1 MKTIPALM
9 LAASLGAGM
18 IMVSEAAFARNSGH
32 QEHSDNQD
40 HSGMRSGNGN
50 GSATRSGKHSGDTY
64 KKGKGK
70 SKPGTVTWG
79 GSPPRSPPPAG
90 TVTWGG
96 SPPRSPPPTGTGLHI
111 RGDNGSR
118 PPVDLKSHPVTN
130 GNPVNGGSPP
140 KPPVSS
146 TEPITKGTPIS
157 GGSPPR
163 SPVATANPTP
173 AGPPAGAAV
182 VSNGQVKL
190 NIPNSSGGLTV
201 TSDKPGTITVS
212 NGDPSHSVTLPGG
225 SVTISGGQALNTVA
239 GGPGVQV
246 VTHPN
251 GDFVAAANAPV
262 PPPTR
267 TTVTGGPEG
276 GFFNALGNGL
286 VDTGKDIVG
295 TLNPEV
301 SFKATVQPQNVTK
314 DPPTSTSVQR

>member
-1 MKTIPALM
+1 MLYLTHQNEQEIGMRTMKTIPALM

-40 HSGMRSGNGN
+40 H
-50 GSATRSGKHSGDTY
+50 
-64 KKGKGK
+64 
-70 SKPGTVTWG
+70 
-79 GSPPRSPPPAG
+79 
-90 TVTWGG
+90 
-96 SPPRSPPPTGTGLHI
+96 
-111 RGDNGSR
+111 
-118 PPVDLKSHPVTN
+118 
-130 GNPVNGGSPP
+130 
-140 KPPVSS
+140 
-146 TEPITKGTPIS
+146 
-157 GGSPPR
+157 
-163 SPVATANPTP
+163 
-173 AGPPAGAAV
+173 
-182 VSNGQVKL
+182 
-190 NIPNSSGGLTV
+190 GLTV

>member
-1 MKTIPALM
+1 
-9 LAASLGAGM
+9 
-18 IMVSEAAFARNSGH
+18 
-32 QEHSDNQD
+32 
-40 HSGMRSGNGN
+40 
-50 GSATRSGKHSGDTY
+50 
-64 KKGKGK
+64 
-70 SKPGTVTWG
+70 
-79 GSPPRSPPPAG
+79 
-90 TVTWGG
+90 
-96 SPPRSPPPTGTGLHI
+96 
-111 RGDNGSR
+111 
-118 PPVDLKSHPVTN
+118 
-130 GNPVNGGSPP
+130 
-140 KPPVSS
+140 
-146 TEPITKGTPIS
+146 
-157 GGSPPR
+157 
-163 SPVATANPTP
+163 
-173 AGPPAGAAV
+173 
-182 VSNGQVKL
+182 
-190 NIPNSSGGLTV
+190 LTV